1 MNKGLFFKMIS
12 DYLRLKKDEKKRI
25 NDLSIALNRQR
36 LELNK
41 NVVEES
47 KFAHML
53 LEEAFKRISIENGE
67 IVFK

>member
-1 MNKGLFFKMIS
+1 MIS

-25 NDLSIALNRQR
+25 NALSIELNKQR

-41 NVVEES
+41 NVIEES

-53 LEEAFKRISIENGE
+53 LEEAFKRVTIENGE
-67 IVFK
+67 IKFK